1 MPSRLRCVRQ
11 AVALVALALVPT
23 LTLAANKHH
32 SVEFGGAYTFIR
44 FDPDGSLDARSAPSL
59 ILGYNFTKRHGA
71 ELLFTSTTA
80 TPDTGP
86 SVGVDVDILRLGYTF
101 NAYPREK
108 LVSFF
113 RAGLGVMALDPQ
125 EDPSVPEQEKDTR
138 AMMYSGGGVRM
149 FITERF
155 AIRLAGTIEAIETGN
170 GLLSGDVQAT
180 GELGAV
186 FIIGGSEPAEKKAP
200 EEPPAEGSSPEGEQQ
215 SGGG

>member
-44 FDPDGSLDARSAPSL
+44 FDSGSPLDGRFAPSL

-71 ELLFTSTTA
+71 ELLYTSTTA
-80 TPDTGP
+80 TPNTGP
-86 SVGVDVDILRLGYTF
+86 SVGTDVDILRLGYTF

-113 RAGLGVMALDPQ
+113 RAGLGIMALDPQ
-125 EDPSVPEQEKDTR
+125 EDPRVPEQDKDTR
-138 AMMYSGGGVRM
+138 TMMYSGGGVRM

-186 FIIGGSEPAEKKAP
+186 FIIGGSEPAEKKEP
-200 EEPPAEGSSPEGEQQ
+200 EEPPAGDPSPEAEPK